1 MSTPLKTYDLQSV
14 YLTLGGYRIGGYGED
29 GGIEFEYSADIGEL
43 KTGADGQSVFSRIN
57 NPAMLCTIT
66 VMETSLSYKQLAN
79 LMQAQ
84 AALEQI
90 ERLEFSMEDEING
103 DKVTE
108 QYATF
113 IARPVPSKGKAAGER
128 QFKIALPNAATTAKF
143 GANLSI

>member
-66 VMETSLSYKQLAN
+66 VMETSLSYKQLAD

-84 AALEQI
+84 AALETI
-90 ERLEFSMEDEING
+90 ERL
-103 DKVTE
+103 V
-108 QYATF
+108 AV
-113 IARPVPSKGKAAGER
+113 A
-128 QFKIALPNAATTAKF
+128 
-143 GANLSI
+143 